1 MRSNTVSALLGYLTR
16 IARLSTIRRSRY
28 QRDKKNG
35 ESIPMVRYSSSID
48 MRHLRYFV
56 AVVTH
61 RSFRRAA
68 AELNVSQPPL
78 TRQIQQLEEILG
90 VRLLERN
97 SRGITLTAA
106 GEAFYADAR
115 NILAL
120 VDQGATRANAIGQ
133 GQMGRIDVGVFGS
146 AIFDLIPRIVLAYR
160 EKFPDVEVSLHT
172 MSREEQVKA
181 LAERRI
187 DVGFNRFFS
196 DYPGLF
202 WQTIASQ
209 RMVAAIP
216 TENHLA
222 KKQHLSLRDLN
233 HQPIIFYPPIQRPG
247 GFSNFLLRML
257 HERNVSVNIAQNV
270 EDVVTA
276 VSLVSSGF
284 GIALGVDSVRNLNI
298 PGVTYTP
305 FTEKDTTT
313 FDLCLIKRADNQK
326 PIIEEFVRT
335 AKTVGQSDPSF
346 T

>member
-1 MRSNTVSALLGYLTR
+1 
-16 IARLSTIRRSRY
+16 
-28 QRDKKNG
+28 
-35 ESIPMVRYSSSID
+35 MVRYSSSID
-48 MRHLRYFV
+48 MRHMRYFV

-61 RSFRRAA
+61 HSFRRAA

-106 GEAFYADAR
+106 GESFYADAR

-146 AIFDLIPRIVLAYR
+146 AIFDVIPRIVLAFR
-160 EKFPDVEVSLHT
+160 EQFPDVEVSLHT

-181 LAERRI
+181 LTERRI
-187 DVGFNRFFS
+187 DVGFNRFFN

-209 RMVAAIP
+209 RMLAAIP
-216 TENHLA
+216 TEHPLA
-222 KKQHLSLRDLN
+222 ARASLSLSDLN
-233 HQPIIFYPPIQRPG
+233 QQPIIFYPPIERPG

-257 HERNVSVNIAQNV
+257 HERSVSVHIAQNV
-270 EDVVTA
+270 EDVITA
-276 VSLVSSGF
+276 ISLVSSGL

-298 PGVTYTP
+298 PGVTYVS
-305 FTEKDTTT
+305 FDEQDAAT
-313 FDLCLIKRADNQK
+313 FDLCLIHRADDHM
-326 PIIEEFVRT
+326 PMLEEFVRT
-335 AKTVGQSDPSF
+335 ARAVGQGAVETSKLS
-346 T
+346 